1 MLGEINGWECPAMPF
16 LAIFQ
21 RNIENNVKFVAI
33 FRKRLSNSWHF
44 YILILSNLWRN
55 EAEIC

>member
-21 RNIENNVKFVAI
+21 RNIENNVKFVA
-33 FRKRLSNSWHF
+33 FL
-44 YILILSNLWRN
+44 YIDIV
-55 EAEIC
+55 EFVAK